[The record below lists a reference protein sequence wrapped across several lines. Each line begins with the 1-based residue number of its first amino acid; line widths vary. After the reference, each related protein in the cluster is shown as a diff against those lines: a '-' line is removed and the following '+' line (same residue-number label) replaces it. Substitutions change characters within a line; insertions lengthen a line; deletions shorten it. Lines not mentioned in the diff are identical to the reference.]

1 MSLFKPLR
9 KTKSQL
15 SGTPITDGQFIFT
28 TDTRELFIDIDSVRL
43 QCTFPV
49 SDGSITSDKLAD
61 EAVTPDK
68 LSQSYLPL
76 SGDSFFGDFS
86 IHSGMT
92 NVYSFL
98 DMGYNEISIGHSD
111 RYNDTGTFLVLDQ
124 NSITL
129 STRIYSGANSFGFND
144 SFLSLDAYQ
153 GWAFLNGSKNV
164 LLMAGGFDIGIVM
177 GLDQGVG
184 ILSMGR
190 DINLVTDGMASYNG
204 SEIATVD
211 KLATLEARITTLE
224 NS

>member
-49 SDGSITSDKLAD
+49 GDGSITADKLAD

-76 SGDSFFGDFS
+76 SGGSFFIDLS
-86 IHSGMT
+86 IHSGVT
-92 NVYSFL
+92 SSYSFL
-98 DMGYNEISIGHSD
+98 DMSYNEISIGRSD
-111 RYNDTGTFLVLDQ
+111 EDNNTGTSLVLDQ
-124 NSITL
+124 DSITL
-129 STRIYSGANSFGFND
+129 STCDGANSFGIND
-144 SFLSLDAYQ
+144 NFLNLDNYQ
-153 GWAFLNGSKNV
+153 EWAFLNGRKGAV
-164 LLMAGGFDIGIVM
+164 LMADGFNFGIMM
-177 GLDQGVG
+177 GLGEGVR
-184 ILSMGR
+184 ILSMGQ
-190 DINLVTDGMASYNG
+190 DINLITDGMASYNG

-224 NS
+224 NA